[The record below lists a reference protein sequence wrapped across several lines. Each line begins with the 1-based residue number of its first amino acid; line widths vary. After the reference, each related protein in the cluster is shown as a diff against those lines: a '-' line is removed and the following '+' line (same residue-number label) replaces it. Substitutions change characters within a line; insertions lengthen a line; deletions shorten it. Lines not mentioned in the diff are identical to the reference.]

1 VAIVV
6 ENVTAE
12 DVVVEVEVD
21 FLEEEESVEGVVNVE
36 VDNVVEDVE
45 FEDVIGC

>member
-1 VAIVV
+1 MAIVV